1 MFSSGSVS
9 EQYKA
14 AIMAAIKAQEL
25 TTRQAVEQMEYQK
38 ELTEKAR
45 AQANREADLAFSR
58 AINPTGKLNQNI
70 RSAGLAGSGW
80 QETSQVG
87 LTNAYQTALNTNSSD
102 YNTAVKELNLAI
114 SQAKLTGDI
123 ATMQAIQTY
132 AIQLAQQLYQE
143 SRDAVAD
150 RQWEKS
156 YALQKAAFDL
166 EHAAKSGN
174 TEYVDSNWPYH
185 SKRPTEE
192 PEEDVDAAT
201 SKTNAANAGY
211 AIEQTLASGKVGE
224 DAKYYIANI
233 IKNYSPGMNDAYI
246 QWLLDTYGLSQE
258 ELEYYTQ

>member
-1 MFSSGSVS
+1 M
-9 EQYKA
+9 
-14 AIMAAIKAQEL
+14 
-25 TTRQAVEQMEYQK
+25 
-38 ELTEKAR
+38 
-45 AQANREADLAFSR
+45 
-58 AINPTGKLNQNI
+58 
-70 RSAGLAGSGW
+70 
-80 QETSQVG
+80 
-87 LTNAYQTALNTNSSD
+87 
-102 YNTAVKELNLAI
+102 
-114 SQAKLTGDI
+114 
-123 ATMQAIQTY
+123 
-132 AIQLAQQLYQE
+132 
-143 SRDAVAD
+143 
-150 RQWEKS
+150 
-156 YALQKAAFDL
+156 

-192 PEEDVDAAT
+192 PEEDSEEDVDAAT